1 MSESTNGLPPS
12 AQPWGRTVDS
22 RISRAFRILG
32 LQEGDS
38 KGTPTPDKTVT
49 KANNSFFSG
58 VTGLEGIQPT
68 NRDFQVA
75 YTSTTGLFEVTV
87 SLGGLVRDGARI
99 GVGFTSGEYPPLVNN
114 GVVRDGVQFSAP
126 EGQVN
131 FIPFS
136 ASYSTVV
143 SGRIGTHY
151 LDLFLWVDT
160 TFATNSAV
168 YAEQASITV
177 KAV

>member
-12 AQPWGRTVDS
+12 AQPWGRRVDA
-22 RISRAFRILG
+22 RIQRVFRALN
-32 LQEGDS
+32 LQDEDI
-38 KGTPTPDKTVT
+38 KGVPTPDKTVT
-49 KANNSFFSG
+49 KGHVSFASVTSG
-58 VTGLEGIQPT
+58 QSGILPTG
-68 NRDFQVA
+68 RDFQVA

-87 SLGGLVRDGARI
+87 SLGGLVREGGRI

-114 GVVRDGVQFSAP
+114 GVLRDGVQFSAP
-126 EGQVN
+126 EGQINYV
-131 FIPFS
+131 PFS

-151 LDLFLWVDT
+151 LDLFLWADT